1 MNMGWKFR
9 RRVWVGAY
17 VGACVRARE
26 RVRAGGRARER
37 VRAGHLHARVRVCGE
52 CVHEMGME
60 VQTARV
66 GARARERVRR
76 NTGCGRAPLARGS
89 IDWLSGCVLDC
100 AIEAVETAAASW
112 AACSASSFRRLC
124 SRHRSVLLIATQ
136 PTLWSDSIALYHL
149 SRVAMNGPFD

>member
-60 VQTARV
+60 VQTAGV
-66 GARARERVRR
+66 GARARERVHGGRVCVHVSAYAASACMKWAWKFRR
-76 NTGCGRAPLARGS
+76 RMWGRARVSVCMEGAF
-89 IDWLSGCVLDC
+89 
-100 AIEAVETAAASW
+100 
-112 AACSASSFRRLC
+112 AC
-124 SRHRSVLLIATQ
+124 
-136 PTLWSDSIALYHL
+136 
-149 SRVAMNGPFD
+149 M